1 MPAVVPVP
9 NLSSG
14 VPVGLPGEAY
24 QPMGAYGLPGEGYLG
39 QGFFPTAPSTTPAP
53 AETPVNMPTKR
64 TVYEGPRAHQVA
76 KQRWEKQQ
84 IRKWLGS
91 QAAQRPTAPTP
102 SAPSA
107 PVNPNAG
114 VPTPSVSS
122 GYAPSSPTTGA
133 RVFVGGSSG
142 PPTVLQNIPSP
153 RGASTGP
160 PTPGSPL
167 TGPRFG
173 PSAPIKSSMKV
184 GPTNPSP
191 FPQMRAVGPRA
202 FSGGTQ
208 LNPSNL
214 RPTGWGGY
222 VSRGM
227 NALAPLGT
235 GQMISGLGDQFDSD
249 TLRAAG
255 TGTSIFGTAAALGG
269 AGALPATAVPAAGI
283 GLGGA
288 LARPSTTRT
297 AELGRFLESRN
308 FDDLNFAEGDNLLEQ
323 GADAALD
330 LSFAPLSGL
339 LAGGSKA
346 LTSLF
351 GGDTS
356 DPNDNPALRGE
367 RGMDSL
373 GLGFGG
379 EGEGES
385 SAPRQIL
392 PAELPDVMSSLGVSQ
407 EIQQT
412 ALSQMDQDIALYR
425 VYAERGMPIP
435 GDVDADGKPVVRDPS
450 EIEGLVTAR
459 FLQSLPELV
468 DMEREQQSALAR
480 AAMFQA
486 TMGDMMA
493 PYQDAS
499 NALADSYGPMLT
511 GIEGVAPELQGPLAD
526 YAAALAAQTRGNAAA
541 YGAMGM
547 AVPAT
552 VGLEQ
557 YMARQEAMQN
567 RLAAMQM
574 QAEIDAMSGQQSADA
589 TEADILG

>member
-76 KQRWEKQQ
+76 KRRWEKQQ
-84 IRKWLGS
+84 INKWLGS

-133 RVFVGGSSG
+133 RVFVSGPSG
-142 PPTVLQNIPSP
+142 PPTVLQ
-153 RGASTGP
+153 GA
-160 PTPGSPL
+160 PTPGPMYGPPSLPPQFRAGPGGVQTPQMGSTIMQAL
-167 TGPRFG
+167 TGSRPAP
-173 PSAPIKSSMKV
+173 PSATAQFASKI
-184 GPTNPSP
+184 
-191 FPQMRAVGPRA
+191 PRI
-202 FSGGTQ
+202 GGTQ
-208 LNPSNL
+208 LNPANIKPSGGAGAWLGRL
-214 RPTGWGGY
+214 R
-222 VSRGM
+222 
-227 NALAPLGT
+227 NASVPLGI
-235 GQMISGLGDQFDSD
+235 GMSIYGAGNLLDSD
-249 TLRAAG
+249 ALRAGGSA
-255 TGTSIFGTAAALGG
+255 TSLFGTAAALGG
-269 AGALPATAVPAAGI
+269 AGAGPATIIPAAGVASGELGGNAVTRQLGRVLNGENPDSMNPLLNYFATAVESADSLGI
-283 GLGGA
+283 I
-288 LARPSTTRT
+288 P
-297 AELGRFLESRN
+297 EFLREPM
-308 FDDLNFAEGDNLLEQ
+308 A
-323 GADAALD
+323 
-330 LSFAPLSGL
+330 
-339 LAGGSKA
+339 
-346 LTSLF
+346 
-351 GGDTS
+351 
-356 DPNDNPALRGE
+356 RGE
-367 RGMDSL
+367 RGL
-373 GLGFGG
+373 GDIPIVQDLLNVGGGEDGG
-379 EGEGES
+379 EGQT
-385 SAPRQIL
+385 PRQVL
-392 PAELPDVMSSLGVSQ
+392 PAELPDIMSSLGVSP

-412 ALSQMDQDIALYR
+412 ALSQMDQDMALYR

-459 FLQSLPELV
+459 FLQSLPELI

-493 PYQDAS
+493 PYQDSA
-499 NALADSYGPMLT
+499 NALADSYGPMLA

-526 YAAALAAQTRGNAAA
+526 YAAALAAQTRGTASA